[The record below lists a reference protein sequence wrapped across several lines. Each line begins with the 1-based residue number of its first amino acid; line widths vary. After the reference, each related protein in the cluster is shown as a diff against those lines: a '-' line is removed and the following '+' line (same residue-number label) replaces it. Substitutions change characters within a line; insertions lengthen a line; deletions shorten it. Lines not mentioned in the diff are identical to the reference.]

1 MTLWTVAHQAPLSM
15 GSLQAGILEWVAM
28 PSRIGVC
35 IFLAR
40 GSVTFHFHKEVC
52 DPEDV
57 KNWGKPLTHPSDEDR
72 GAFLV
77 ASPTNLF

>member
-28 PSRIGVC
+28 LSPIGVC
-35 IFLAR
+35 IFLAM

-52 DPEDV
+52 DPKDV

-72 GAFLV
+72 GAFLA